1 MTLVGVARPQW
12 ASAPKVT
19 TPIPFS
25 SVDSVGRALLF
36 TGTKDTP
43 FTSDSQFVTPPPAS
57 RNTVSGREASS
68 HHDSDGESKM
78 LPRNRSVPPRT
89 TVRPV

>member
-12 ASAPKVT
+12 ASAPKFT
-19 TPIPFS
+19 TPMPFS
-25 SVDSVGRALLF
+25 SVDRVGRALLF

-43 FTSDSQFVTPPPAS
+43 FTSDCQFVTPPPAS
-57 RNTVSGREASS
+57 HSTVSGREASS
-68 HHDSDGESKM
+68 HHESDGDSKM